1 MEVVQIMMARAGIGG
16 HMMVDRKHRARAGTT
31 GRVDAAFKGQLLVNS
46 PPHCLLQASQTIAY
60 GGHFRFK
67 ITITDC
73 QFDSSIKY
81 VLLWRSSLLG
91 FKIIVNRSEMLN
103 MIL

>member
-46 PPHCLLQASQTIAY
+46 PPPLSTSSFPNNSLWGTLQVQN
-60 GGHFRFK
+60 H
-67 ITITDC
+67 
-73 QFDSSIKY
+73 
-81 VLLWRSSLLG
+81 
-91 FKIIVNRSEMLN
+91 NN
-103 MIL
+103 